1 MPVKI
6 IGGEFRGFP
15 LATPKAETTRP
26 TSILVRRKLFDW
38 RQNLE
43 GYSFI
48 DLCAGSGAMGF
59 EALSRGAEKI
69 FLNET
74 EKIACIVL
82 KENRDKILKAFKK
95 ESDTVAVTQLDAR
108 KWVTRELSFQLTD
121 TENSILYL
129 DPPYE
134 DHALYAEL
142 LKLLT
147 EQNFK
152 GEVWLESDLKKGPAI
167 DKLNGAF
174 RSVIKTISQGDHF
187 VVVGFLV

>member
-15 LATPKAETTRP
+15 LNTPRTETTRP

-59 EALSRGAEKI
+59 EALSRGANKV
-69 FLNET
+69 FLNEMQ
-74 EKIACIVL
+74 KIASMCL
-82 KENRDKILKAFKK
+82 KENQEKIIKSFKRDPKSI
-95 ESDTVAVTQLDAR
+95 TVSQLDAR
-108 KWVTRELSFQLTD
+108 KWVQRELSFQFTD
-121 TENSILYL
+121 TEDAILYL

-134 DHALYAEL
+134 DHALYDDL
-142 LKLLT
+142 LKSLT

-152 GEVWLESDLKKGPAI
+152 GEVWLESDLKKGPSM
-167 DKLNGAF
+167 DKLTGAF